1 MYILFTY
8 IYIFI
13 CTPVSPSR
21 RDDPRFPRIKGTKLA
36 QVQDSQESKISRE
49 LSCKLLTKF
58 IKSWDSCQNG
68 LPVIEWAL
76 MLSLLPVWT
85 DLLFFLFVSFL
96 RWAGR
101 GTSEQVWHLLSAWF
115 GVRGS
120 EHWKWGQG
128 FVANLVEKSS
138 AAQSGRFK
146 VHTPCSSNTSSTSSQ
161 SVWGRQLFLY
171 VWVVRLLTCVCHE
184 QQWFAVVFK
193 YWPTDWIARGCGL
206 TFWPAIFAVTL
217 HMDGGAQA
225 SGSELALCRLRPFP
239 FYFSVFACPAR
250 SWCLLVLGIAGE
262 SVGRLWSVFFC
273 ILSTWILRNLRPA
286 HEFYAHHFTQIAEAQ
301 NSQGQSA
308 QNLHN
313 PTAHDFFGTIKPW
326 HSAKHLGI
334 LKFKYACYTC
344 IFYMFMIC
352 MYIFMYTHF
361 LMYTHFFICKD
372 MFTVYLF
379 IYLFIYTCRCLNT

>member
-1 MYILFTY
+1 MDCFGTYLTHAQSCDNVRVHSATQWTASVHTLHMPKAVLTFMFKVLQEGLRRYIHMPKAVITFVFKVL
-8 IYIFI
+8 
-13 CTPVSPSR
+13 R
-21 RDDPRFPRIKGTKLA
+21 
-36 QVQDSQESKISRE
+36 
-49 LSCKLLTKF
+49 
-58 IKSWDSCQNG
+58 NG
-68 LPVIEWAL
+68 LCFRRFRVFAVFAF
-76 MLSLLPVWT
+76 SRFRFLPFPCLAFSRFRVFVLRRRHPRSRDT
-85 DLLFFLFVSFL
+85 DFVC
-96 RWAGR
+96 
-101 GTSEQVWHLLSAWF
+101 T
-115 GVRGS
+115 
-120 EHWKWGQG
+120 
-128 FVANLVEKSS
+128 
-138 AAQSGRFK
+138 AQSGRFK

-225 SGSELALCRLRPFP
+225 SGSELALCRLRVFP